1 MNAIINSF
9 GYAGRIFS
17 NKTWNYIVVPKCASS
32 IIIDTLSMKETKKK
46 KAKPTFTFIRLP
58 MMRLRSYLFQENCY
72 TEQEAEEKI
81 KSIISNFDNF
91 NEHCVPYSLYIKKND
106 FDFIGTL
113 ENFYEDWKNISDI
126 YIEHMTE
133 RQNFD
138 NKVQKDLKT
147 KKFVKV
153 DNKKIEDMHNTV
165 IKKYSNE
172 LSRLYSGDFALYSKV
187 TK

>member
-1 MNAIINSF
+1 MLNIKCLLFFVLIIQQQQTKKIPSLIKTINRTNVKLTEEKLRSIIN
-9 GYAGRIFS
+9 
-17 NKTWNYIVVPKCASS
+17 
-32 IIIDTLSMKETKKK
+32 
-46 KAKPTFTFIRLP
+46 
-58 MMRLRSYLFQENCY
+58 
-72 TEQEAEEKI
+72 
-81 KSIISNFDNF
+81 NFDGF
-91 NEHCVPYSLYIKKND
+91 NEHCVPYSLYIKKDN

-126 YIEHMTE
+126 HIEHMTE

-138 NKVQKDLKT
+138 NKVQKDPKT

>member
-32 IIIDTLSMKETKKK
+32 IIINTLSMKETKKK

-106 FDFIGTL
+106 FNFIGTL
-113 ENFYEDWKNISDI
+113 ENFDDDFTTISDI
-126 YIEHMTE
+126 KIKKESRRE
-133 RQNFD
+133 DDLNI
-138 NKVQKDLKT
+138 QKIHD
-147 KKFVKV
+147 
-153 DNKKIEDMHNTV
+153 IV
-165 IKKYSNE
+165 IKKYSND

>member
-1 MNAIINSF
+1 MNKILSTF
-9 GYAGRIFS
+9 GHAGKVFS
-17 NKTWNYIVVPKCASS
+17 NKDWNYVAVPKCASS
-32 IIIDTLSMKETKKK
+32 VIIDTLKMKEAKNKKNNK
-46 KAKPTFTFIRLP
+46 SFTFIRLP
-58 MMRLRSYLFQENCY
+58 FARLKSYLYQEKCFTEKLTEEKLRS
-72 TEQEAEEKI
+72 
-81 KSIISNFDNF
+81 IINNFDGF
-91 NEHCVPYSLYIKKND
+91 NEHCVPYSLYIKKDD

-126 YIEHMTE
+126 HIEHMTE